1 VYKDKVTDIIKN
13 VGKYKLEN
21 YDEVDLIEEDIL
33 DSFGIIG
40 LITQINKEFNL
51 DIEITEAPVSTWR
64 KIDNISKYIEDL
76 LIK

>member
-1 VYKDKVTDIIKN
+1 MYKEKIVNIIRE

-21 YDEVDLIEEDIL
+21 YEGIDLIEEDIL

-40 LITQINKEFNL
+40 LITRINTEFNL
-51 DIEITEAPVSTWR
+51 NIEITEAPVSTWR
-64 KIDNISKYIEDL
+64 TLESITNFIET